1 MSALLDI
8 RDLRIRHKDGS
19 NVLRGVSMTAAAREV
34 HGLVGESGAGR
45 TTVTRA
51 ILGVLPDDM
60 RIVGG
65 QIRFDDSDLLDM
77 HTSPRRRL
85 LGRQIATI
93 PRDPLMALT
102 PSRRIGRQ
110 VADVFRENLKFG
122 RSESRRAAL
131 QLLEEVGVREP
142 EHAVERY
149 PYELSAVARQRVL
162 IAIAFACSPKLVIAD
177 EPTAA
182 LDVTAQM
189 QILRLIADMTE
200 SRRSTLLFVT
210 HDLSV
215 VARMCDR
222 VTVMHEG
229 MVVEQGPVSQML
241 SKDAQ
246 PFTRALMASMPR
258 HDRPG
263 EMLEPVPEPV
273 RAELLARVA
282 DYDRRHR

>member
-8 RDLRIRHKDGS
+8 RGLRIRRKDGG
-19 NVLRGVSMTAAAREV
+19 NVIRGVSMVAQAGEV

-65 QIRFDDSDLLDM
+65 QIRFDDSDLLVM
-77 HTSPRRRL
+77 HPWPRRRL
-85 LGRQIATI
+85 LGRHIATI
-93 PRDPLMALT
+93 PQDPLMALT

-122 RSESRRAAL
+122 RSEARRAAL
-131 QLLEEVGVREP
+131 QMLEEVGVRDP
-142 EHAVERY
+142 EHAAERY
-149 PYELSAVARQRVL
+149 PYELSGAARQRVL
-162 IAIAFACSPKLVIAD
+162 IAIAFACNPKLVIAD

-182 LDVTAQM
+182 LDVTVQK
-189 QILRLIADMTE
+189 QILRLISDMAE
-200 SRRSTLLFVT
+200 RRRATMLFVT

-222 VTVMHEG
+222 VTVMYDG
-229 MVVEQGPVSQML
+229 MVVEQGPVSQIL

-263 EMLEPVPEPV
+263 EMLEPVPEPI
-273 RAELLARVA
+273 RAELASRVA